1 MLDFHHHCGTLSLME
16 STIIQQIPQVPKTA
30 PIRWCLYARKSSE
43 QDERQALSIEQ
54 QIKEMRLLADHWN
67 IEISEIRQESHS
79 SKVAGTRPI
88 FNRLIKD
95 IQLGY
100 FGGIISWA
108 PDRLSRSAGDLGVL
122 VDLMDEGKLVEIR
135 THSQTFTNNPNE
147 KFLLMI
153 LGSQAKLENDNRG
166 LNVIRGL
173 HNKAANGWRPGQAP
187 IGYLNNGLGE
197 EKIIIDEERASIM
210 TEMFERVAKQAYTGR
225 DVKRWLDDI
234 DFRSRQGKRLV
245 LSHIYR
251 TLQNPF
257 YYGEFQYPKTNPKL
271 HKGKHKP
278 LITKQLFDEVQLQ
291 LTVVPKL
298 RTGSKEFSFTKILKC
313 GACKTGITAEEHMK
327 RLITTGEIRRYV
339 YYHCGRA
346 NDLDCIQPYI
356 RENDLMDELLKL
368 IDDLELDEI
377 GAQEQFKDEL
387 ERYQRFNG
395 VLGYT
400 GEELIQ
406 KPAIDLKAYAKYVL
420 QNGTREEKREI
431 LKYVNGELFLKDL
444 KVYVERKPRSKKF
457 N

>member
-1 MLDFHHHCGTLSLME
+1 MME
-16 STIIQQIPQVPKTA
+16 SILPQQIPQTAKPA

-173 HNKAANGWRPGQAP
+173 HNKAANGWRPGVAP
-187 IGYLNNGLGE
+187 VGYLNNGMGE
-197 EKIIIDEERASIM
+197 EKIIVDPGRSPTII
-210 TEMFERVAKQAYTGR
+210 EMFEKVAHQAFTGR
-225 DVKRWLDDI
+225 DIKRWLDEI
-234 DFRSRQGKRLV
+234 DFQSKHGNRLG

-251 TLQNPF
+251 TLKNPF
-257 YYGEFQYPKTNPKL
+257 FYGEFQYPKTSATM
-271 HKGKHKP
+271 HKGKHQP
-278 LITKQLFDEVQLQ
+278 IITKELFDEVQVQ
-291 LTVVPKL
+291 LAVAP
-298 RTGSKEFSFTKILKC
+298 RPPTGSKEFSFTRILKC
-313 GACKTGITAEEHMK
+313 GACKTGVTAEEHTK

-339 YYHCGRA
+339 YYHCGRT
-346 NDLDCIQPYI
+346 NDLDCIEPYI
-356 RENDLMDELLKL
+356 READLMIELLRL
-368 IDDLELDEI
+368 IDKLELDEI
-377 GAQEQFKDEL
+377 GAQTQFKEEL
-387 ERYQRFNG
+387 ERYGKFNII
-395 VLGYT
+395 LGQT
-400 GEELIQ
+400 GEALASN
-406 KPAIDLKAYAKYVL
+406 PAIDLRAYAKYVL
-420 QNGTREEKREI
+420 QGGTKEEKREI
-431 LKYVNGELFLKDL
+431 LQFVTGELFLKNK
-444 KVYVERKPRSKKF
+444 KVYIERKTRSKKF

>member
-1 MLDFHHHCGTLSLME
+1 MHINKTE
-16 STIIQQIPQVPKTA
+16 QVQINELAGQ
-30 PIRWCLYARKSSE
+30 IRYCLYARKSSE

-54 QIKEMRLLADHWN
+54 QIKEMQLLADHWG
-67 IEISEIRQESHS
+67 IEIAEIRQESHS
-79 SKVAGTRPI
+79 SKVAGSRPI

-95 IQLGY
+95 IQLGF

-173 HNKAANGWRPGQAP
+173 HNKAANGWRPGVAP
-187 IGYLNNGLGE
+187 IGYLNNGMGE
-197 EKIIIDEERASIM
+197 EKIIVDEERSEIII
-210 TEMFERVAKQAYTGR
+210 EMFKRVAESAWTGR
-225 DVKRWLDDI
+225 DVKRWLDEV
-234 DFRSRQGKRLV
+234 DFRSKHDKRLA

-251 TLQNPF
+251 TLRNSF
-257 YYGEFQYPKTNPKL
+257 YYGEYRYPKTNETM

-278 LITKQLFDEVQLQ
+278 LITKELFDAVQLQ
-291 LTVVPKL
+291 LTVAPKAPAG
-298 RTGSKEFSFTKILKC
+298 TKEFSFTKILKC
-313 GACKTGITAEEHMK
+313 GACRTGITAEEHMK
-327 RLITTGEIRRYV
+327 RLMTTGEIRRYV

-356 RENDLMDELLKL
+356 REGDLMNELLKL
-368 IDDLELDEI
+368 IDKLELDEI
-377 GAQEQFKDEL
+377 GAHEQFKDEL

-395 VLGYT
+395 VIGYT
-400 GEELIQ
+400 GKELV
-406 KPAIDLKAYAKYVL
+406 KTPAIDLKAYAKYVL
-420 QNGTREEKREI
+420 RNGTREEKREI
-431 LKYVNGELFLKDL
+431 LKYVIGEVYLKDQ
-444 KVYVERKPRSKKF
+444 KVYVERKRRSKKF

>member
-1 MLDFHHHCGTLSLME
+1 MEQTLS
-16 STIIQQIPQVPKTA
+16 QQVSQTPKTA
-30 PIRWCLYARKSSE
+30 TIRWCLYARKSSE

-54 QIKEMRLLADHWN
+54 QLKEMQLLADHWG

-79 SKVAGTRPI
+79 SKVAGARPI

-100 FGGIISWA
+100 FNGIISWA

-122 VDLMDEGKLVEIR
+122 VDLMDQGKLVEIR

-187 IGYLNNGLGE
+187 IGYLNNGHGE
-197 EKIIIDEERASIM
+197 EKIIVDEERSTVIA
-210 TEMFERVAKQAYTGR
+210 EMFERVGKQAHTGR
-225 DVKRWLDDI
+225 DIKRWLNDI
-234 DFRSRQGKRLV
+234 NFRSRQGKRLA

-257 YYGEFQYPKTNPKL
+257 YYGRFQYPKTNPEL
-271 HKGKHKP
+271 YNGKHMPIISKA
-278 LITKQLFDEVQLQ
+278 LWDEVQIQ
-291 LTVVPKL
+291 LTVAPKAPAG
-298 RTGSKEFSFTKILKC
+298 TKEFSFTKILKC
-313 GACKTGITAEEHMK
+313 GVCRTGITAEEKLK
-327 RLITTGEIRRYV
+327 RIKSTGEIRRYV

-356 RENDLMDELLKL
+356 REGELMSELLKL
-368 IDDLELDEI
+368 VDRLNLDEI

-400 GEELIQ
+400 GDELIQ

-420 QNGTREEKREI
+420 ENGTREEKREI
-431 LKYVNGELFLKDL
+431 LKYVDGELLLKDRQ
-444 KVYVERKPRSKKF
+444 VYVERKPRPKMF
-457 N
+457 D

>member
-1 MLDFHHHCGTLSLME
+1 MEQTLS
-16 STIIQQIPQVPKTA
+16 QQVSQTPKTA

-54 QIKEMRLLADHWN
+54 QLKEMQLLADHWG
-67 IEISEIRQESHS
+67 IEISEVRQESHS
-79 SKVAGTRPI
+79 SKVAGARPI

-100 FGGIISWA
+100 FNGIISWA

-122 VDLMDEGKLVEIR
+122 VDLMDQGKLVEIR

-197 EKIIIDEERASIM
+197 QKIIVDEERSTVIA
-210 TEMFERVAKQAYTGR
+210 EMFERVGKQAHTGR
-225 DVKRWLDDI
+225 DIKRWLDNI
-234 DFRSRQGKRLV
+234 DFRSRQGKRLA

-257 YYGEFQYPKTNPKL
+257 YYGKFQYPKTNFKL
-271 HKGKHKP
+271 HDGKHTPIISKE
-278 LITKQLFDEVQLQ
+278 LWDEVQIQ
-291 LTVVPKL
+291 LTVAPKAPAG
-298 RTGSKEFSFTKILKC
+298 TKEFSFTKILKC
-313 GACKTGITAEEHMK
+313 GVCKTGVTAEEKLK
-327 RLITTGEIRRYV
+327 RIKSTDEIRRYV

-356 RENDLMDELLKL
+356 REGELMSELLKL
-368 IDDLELDEI
+368 VDRLNLDEI

-400 GEELIQ
+400 GDELIQ

-420 QNGTREEKREI
+420 ENGTREEKREI
-431 LKYVNGELFLKDL
+431 LKYVDGELLLKDRQ
-444 KVYVERKPRSKKF
+444 VYVERKPRSKKF

>member
-1 MLDFHHHCGTLSLME
+1 ME
-16 STIIQQIPQVPKTA
+16 STLPQQIQQTAKPA

-54 QIKEMRLLADHWN
+54 QIKEMLLLADHWG
-67 IEISEIRQESHS
+67 IEIAEVRKESHS
-79 SKVAGTRPI
+79 SKESGTRPI
-88 FNRLIKD
+88 YNRLIKD

-100 FGGIISWA
+100 FNGIVTWA
-108 PDRLSRSAGDLGVL
+108 PDRLSRNAGDLGIL
-122 VDLMDEGKLVEIR
+122 VDLMDQGKLTEIR
-135 THSQTFTNNPNE
+135 THGQTFTNSPNE

-173 HNKAANGWRPGQAP
+173 RNKAANGWRPGQAP
-187 IGYLNNGLGE
+187 VGYINNGLGE
-197 EKIIIDEERASIM
+197 EKIIIDDERAPIM
-210 TEMFERVAKQAYTGR
+210 TEMFERVAKQAHTGR
-225 DVKRWLDDI
+225 DIKRWLDDI
-234 DFRSRQGKRLV
+234 DFTSRHGKRLV

-257 YYGEFQYPKTNPKL
+257 YYGEFQYPKTNEKMHL
-271 HKGKHKP
+271 GKHTP
-278 LITKQLFDEVQLQ
+278 IITKELFDLVQIQ

-327 RLITTGEIRRYV
+327 RLKTTGEIRRYV

-356 RENDLMDELLKL
+356 REPDLMSELLGLVDKL
-368 IDDLELDEI
+368 EIDEI
-377 GAQEQFKDEL
+377 GAQEQFKEEL

-431 LKYVNGELFLKDL
+431 LKYVNGELFLKDQ

>member
-1 MLDFHHHCGTLSLME
+1 ME
-16 STIIQQIPQVPKTA
+16 LTVPQQIPTTPKVA

-54 QIKEMRLLADHWN
+54 QIKEMELLADHWG
-67 IEISEIRQESHS
+67 IDIAEVRKESHS
-79 SKVAGTRPI
+79 SKESGTRPVY
-88 FNRLIKD
+88 NRLIKD

-100 FGGIISWA
+100 FNGIVTWA
-108 PDRLSRSAGDLGVL
+108 PDRLSRNAGDLGIL
-122 VDLMDEGKLVEIR
+122 VDLMDQGKLTEIR
-135 THSQTFTNNPNE
+135 THGQTFTNSPNE

-187 IGYLNNGLGE
+187 IGYFNNGLGE
-197 EKIIIDEERASIM
+197 EKIIIDEERAPIM
-210 TEMFERVAKQAYTGR
+210 AEMFERVAKQAYTGR

-234 DFRSRQGKRLV
+234 DFRSRQGKRMV

-278 LITKQLFDEVQLQ
+278 LITKELFDAVQTQ

-298 RTGSKEFSFTKILKC
+298 RTGSKEFGFTKILKC
-313 GACKTGITAEEHMK
+313 GACKTGVTAEEHMK
-327 RLITTGEIRRYV
+327 RPITTGEIRRYV

-356 RENDLMDELLKL
+356 REGDLMNELLKL
-368 IDDLELDEI
+368 IDNLELDEI